1 MARED
6 ISIKTNDGACP
17 TSVFTPSSG
26 AGPWP
31 AIIFVMD
38 GMGIRPVLREMA
50 QRMADW
56 GYVVLLPDLYYR
68 QGPYEALKPA
78 EVFASGRIM
87 EIIMPLLESIDG
99 QRAGDDATAF
109 LAYLDT
115 RADVA
120 GKKVGTHGY
129 CMGGGLALNIA
140 GAHPDRIAAVASFH
154 GGSLATDSHLSPHL
168 AFSKISGFVYIG
180 AADDDP
186 YYDANM
192 AAKVTQALMQHHVA
206 HRHELYKDAAHGWT
220 MADFPIY
227 KKDDSERH
235 FDELRALYDK
245 HLR

>member
-1 MARED
+1 MPHED
-6 ISIKTNDGACP
+6 ISIKTKAGVCP

-26 AGPWP
+26 VGPWP

-38 GMGIRPVLREMA
+38 GMGIRPILREMA

-56 GYVVLLPDLYYR
+56 GYVVLLPDFFYR
-68 QGPYEALKPA
+68 FGPYEALKPA
-78 EVFASGRIM
+78 EVFASDRVL
-87 EIIMPLLESIDG
+87 EIIMPLIESTDG
-99 QRAGDDATAF
+99 QRAAEDATALF
-109 LAYLDT
+109 AYLGT
-115 RADVA
+115 RKDVA
-120 GKKVGTHGY
+120 GKKVGAHGY

-140 GAHPDRIAAVASFH
+140 GAHPDRVAAVASFH
-154 GGSLATDSHLSPHL
+154 GGSLAIDSPISPHL
-168 AFSKISGFVYIG
+168 AFSKISGFVYIA

-206 HRHELYKDAAHGWT
+206 HKHELYKGAMHGWT

-227 KKDDSERH
+227 SRDDSERH
-235 FDELRALYDK
+235 FEELRALYDA